1 MTTELHRELMF
12 LAHELNKR
20 GDSHLATWI
29 QKHIAAEQAA
39 AKRRPSKRGIKVR
52 LASTGQSAVLPLVTV
67 NEALREAEC
76 E

>member
-1 MTTELHRELMF
+1 MTTELHRELMV
-12 LAHELNKR
+12 LAVELMRR

-39 AKRRPSKRGIKVR
+39 AKRRPTLRGVKVR

-67 NEALREAEC
+67 NEALKETEGK
-76 E
+76 

>member
-1 MTTELHRELMF
+1 MTTKIHSELML

-29 QKHIAAEQAA
+29 QKHIAGEQAA
-39 AKRRPSKRGIKVR
+39 AKRRPKIRGMKVK

-67 NEALREAEC
+67 NEALREAES